1 MKKLLFV
8 VLLFPLLIFSQPTI
22 TNFSPTIGVVGSS
35 VTIYGSG
42 FSTITS
48 NNTVFFGGIEAS
60 IVSNTS
66 TEIIVTVP
74 NSIPYAPISVYTDS
88 LFSISSELFNVLF
101 TATAPLQASDFSN
114 QLYNP
119 YLGQKY
125 HDIKIADMNGDGTPE
140 IVTSEFGDLSSAY
153 LAIFKTSFDSL
164 GLISIDDRLE
174 INFGTGVYSSP
185 QDIAIGD
192 VNGDGLLDV
201 VLSEEGDITDNFQAH
216 TCIFINSSQNQLFSF
231 DPPIIIDGD
240 GYEGFV
246 QLQDINGDGKLDI
259 VTSKQTSNWLGVYLN
274 TSNNNNVSFANKI
287 IVGDVVASARP
298 AFADLNGDGM
308 IDMVASA
315 WNLNDGRDI
324 FIYSNNS
331 TIDSIFFNLEDTILA
346 GGFPPAGPLDYN
358 WSSSN
363 PALVDLDGDGKL
375 DIVVTNGNCQGCSP
389 SGVSAIRNIS
399 TSSAL
404 DFEYNYSEFYQ
415 YQSNTLPTRIN
426 VSDLNGDG
434 KPDLLTN
441 DWLGGISI
449 LVNSSTSGNISLNGQ
464 IILGVGSYPLAIATS
479 DLNMDV
485 SPEIVVSNWQVEGLR
500 IIHNFIPSILPVVSN
515 CTDSL
520 EVTDVIIDNANLTMN
535 IDIYNGYNLFL
546 HDPYVAFTIDANG
559 DTIQQGNP
567 NLFGVSFLD
576 TAFCNYSIPS
586 AIIPAYPLTIYFV
599 YHVPPSDWDTC
610 ILTYNSAPTAITD
623 INVSSNRKL
632 ISIVDVLGR
641 QNKGT
646 KNEPLFYI
654 YENGSV
660 EKRIVIE

>member
-88 LFSISSELFNVLF
+88 LFSISSERFNVLF
-101 TATAPLQASDFSN
+101 TATAPLQASDLSN

-125 HDIKIADMNGDGTPE
+125 YDIKIADMNGDGIPE

-153 LAIFKTSFDSL
+153 LAIFTTSFDSL
-164 GLISIDDRLE
+164 GLISIDNRLE

-287 IVGDVVASARP
+287 IVGDVVATARP

-308 IDMVASA
+308 IDMIATA
-315 WNLNDGRDI
+315 YLNNGRDI
-324 FIYSNNS
+324 YIYSNNS
-331 TIDSIFFNLEDTILA
+331 TIDSIVFNLEDSVLA
-346 GGFPPAGPLDYN
+346 GGFDLVGFNPYN

-363 PALVDLDGDGKL
+363 PELVDLDGDGDL
-375 DIVVTNGNCQGCSP
+375 DIVVTNGNCGSGCSP
-389 SGVSAIRNIS
+389 SGISVIKNIS
-399 TSSAL
+399 TSSTL
-404 DFEYNYSEFYQ
+404 NFEYNYSDFYQ
-415 YQSNTLPTRIN
+415 YQSQSFPLRIN

-449 LVNSSTSGNISLNGQ
+449 LMNSSTSGNISLNGQ
-464 IILGVGSYPLAIATS
+464 MIIGVGGFPRVVATS
-479 DLNMDV
+479 DLNMDFT
-485 SPEIVVSNWQVEGLR
+485 PEIVVLNWESEGLR
-500 IIHNFIPSILPVVSN
+500 IIHNFIPSIPPVVSN
-515 CTDSL
+515 
-520 EVTDVIIDNANLTMN
+520 
-535 IDIYNGYNLFL
+535 
-546 HDPYVAFTIDANG
+546 TI
-559 DTIQQGNP
+559 
-567 NLFGVSFLD
+567 
-576 TAFCNYSIPS
+576 
-586 AIIPAYPLTIYFV
+586 
-599 YHVPPSDWDTC
+599 
-610 ILTYNSAPTAITD
+610 D

-632 ISIVDVLGR
+632 IRIFDVLARESEGA
-641 QNKGT
+641 

-654 YENGSV
+654 YNDGTV
-660 EKRIVIE
+660 EKKIIFE

>member
-1 MKKLLFV
+1 MLV
-8 VLLFPLLIFSQPTI
+8 VCVHAQPTI
-22 TNFSPTIGVVGSS
+22 TNFSPTLGVVGSS

-88 LFSISSELFNVLF
+88 LFSISSERFNVLF
-101 TATAPLQASDFSN
+101 TATASLQASDLSN

-125 HDIKIADMNGDGTPE
+125 YDIKIADMNGDGIPE

-153 LAIFKTSFDSL
+153 LAIFTTSFDSL

-192 VNGDGLLDV
+192 INGDGLLDV

-259 VTSKQTSNWLGVYLN
+259 VTSKQTSNQLGVYLN

-287 IVGDVVASARP
+287 IVGDVVATARP

-308 IDMVASA
+308 IDMIATA
-315 WNLNDGRDI
+315 YLNNGRDI
-324 FIYSNNS
+324 YIYSNNS
-331 TIDSIFFNLEDTILA
+331 TIDSIVFNLEDSVLA
-346 GGFPPAGPLDYN
+346 GGFDLVGFNPYN

-363 PALVDLDGDGKL
+363 PELVDLDGDGDL
-375 DIVVTNGNCQGCSP
+375 DIVVTNGNCGSGCSP
-389 SGVSAIRNIS
+389 SGISVIKNIS
-399 TSSAL
+399 TSSTL
-404 DFEYNYSEFYQ
+404 NFEYNYSDFYQ
-415 YQSNTLPTRIN
+415 YQSQDQLIQD
-426 VSDLNGDG
+426 S
-434 KPDLLTN
+434 K
-441 DWLGGISI
+441 
-449 LVNSSTSGNISLNGQ
+449 SS
-464 IILGVGSYPLAIATS
+464 SY
-479 DLNMDV
+479 
-485 SPEIVVSNWQVEGLR
+485 
-500 IIHNFIPSILPVVSN
+500 
-515 CTDSL
+515 TD
-520 EVTDVIIDNANLTMN
+520 
-535 IDIYNGYNLFL
+535 
-546 HDPYVAFTIDANG
+546 
-559 DTIQQGNP
+559 
-567 NLFGVSFLD
+567 
-576 TAFCNYSIPS
+576 
-586 AIIPAYPLTIYFV
+586 
-599 YHVPPSDWDTC
+599 
-610 ILTYNSAPTAITD
+610 
-623 INVSSNRKL
+623 
-632 ISIVDVLGR
+632 
-641 QNKGT
+641 
-646 KNEPLFYI
+646 
-654 YENGSV
+654 
-660 EKRIVIE
+660 

>member
-1 MKKLLFV
+1 MLV
-8 VLLFPLLIFSQPTI
+8 VCVHAQPTI
-22 TNFSPTIGVVGSS
+22 TNFSPTLGVVGSS

-88 LFSISSELFNVLF
+88 LFSISSERFNVLF
-101 TATAPLQASDFSN
+101 TATASLQASDLSN

-125 HDIKIADMNGDGTPE
+125 YDIKIADMNGDGIPE

-153 LAIFKTSFDSL
+153 LAIFTTSFDSL

-192 VNGDGLLDV
+192 INGDGLLDV

-259 VTSKQTSNWLGVYLN
+259 VTSKQTSNQLGVYLN

-287 IVGDVVASARP
+287 IVGDVVATARP

-308 IDMVASA
+308 IDMIATA
-315 WNLNDGRDI
+315 YLNNGRDI
-324 FIYSNNS
+324 YIYSNNS
-331 TIDSIFFNLEDTILA
+331 TIDSIVFNLEDSVLA
-346 GGFPPAGPLDYN
+346 GGFDLVGFNPYN

-363 PALVDLDGDGKL
+363 PELVDLDGDGDL
-375 DIVVTNGNCQGCSP
+375 DIVVTNGNCGSGCSP
-389 SGVSAIRNIS
+389 SGISVIKNIS
-399 TSSAL
+399 TSSTL
-404 DFEYNYSEFYQ
+404 NFEYNYSDFYQ
-415 YQSNTLPTRIN
+415 YQSQSFPLRIN

-449 LVNSSTSGNISLNGQ
+449 LMNSSTSGNISLNGQ
-464 IILGVGSYPLAIATS
+464 MIIGVGGFPRVVATS
-479 DLNMDV
+479 DLNMDFT
-485 SPEIVVSNWQVEGLR
+485 PEIVVLNWESEGLR
-500 IIHNFIPSILPVVSN
+500 IIHNFIPTMITGIVDKSNESNINIYPNPTKNILTIETREFYN
-515 CTDSL
+515 DSYIMIYSL
-520 EVTDVIIDNANLTMN
+520 SGQKIRKQQIHDKKTT
-535 IDIYNGYNLFL
+535 IDI
-546 HDPYVAFTIDANG
+546 
-559 DTIQQGNP
+559 
-567 NLFGVSFLD
+567 
-576 TAFCNYSIPS
+576 S
-586 AIIPAYPLTIYFV
+586 AIKPGVYFV
-599 YHVPPSDWDTC
+599 KYGSQS
-610 ILTYNSAPTAITD
+610 LTRFI
-623 INVSSNRKL
+623 K
-632 ISIVDVLGR
+632 
-641 QNKGT
+641 
-646 KNEPLFYI
+646 E
-654 YENGSV
+654 
-660 EKRIVIE
+660 